1 MNQNIL
7 EAPFWKV
14 TARFTVSFLLLL
26 TLVLT
31 GATYFRFGNLDAI
44 NDSIAD
50 GTWSKFVFIRVGL
63 GIVYGV
69 AMTYFT
75 KKREK
80 KAQENR
86 DNG

>member
-7 EAPFWKV
+7 EVPFWKV
-14 TARFTVSFLLLL
+14 AARFTVSFLLLL

-44 NDSIAD
+44 NNSIAD
-50 GTWSKFVFIRVGL
+50 GTWTKFIFIRVAL
-63 GIVYGV
+63 GIVYGI

-75 KKREK
+75 RKREK
-80 KAQENR
+80 KAQGNR
-86 DNG
+86 HNG